1 MLAPIQGQHT
11 NALERAV
18 SSGAPC
24 STAAPTNQSDR
35 YGGLVRPESSGQ
47 PDEDPTNARPGG
59 ARRGRRTLGCPR
71 LDRPARTSSNA
82 MKMKEEHH
90 VEIGKARVEIKGK
103 NNER

>member
-35 YGGLVRPESSGQ
+35 YGGPVRPESSGQ
-47 PDEDPTNARPGG
+47 PDEDPNAMEAKKEQHVEVALGSVG
-59 ARRGRRTLGCPR
+59 AGAPWVALGSAGQLEHLQTPWRRRKNSMSRLETLG
-71 LDRPARTSSNA
+71 
-82 MKMKEEHH
+82 
-90 VEIGKARVEIKGK
+90 
-103 NNER
+103 